1 MIRKNISKEHE
12 ENSQMK
18 NQLPNNK
25 ATKSSNLIEVDNTQE
40 NQTVKE
46 NEKMQEENNVVE
58 EVKNEDQIKDDS
70 KKIVT
75 SPFKNTE
82 EKMVL
87 AKQQGETS
95 DDPTLGTGI
104 LGGVRRVKEK
114 KPGTGRTRKEGNA
127 EKFRKYIVEN
137 YPNSAEF
144 VTTDLSDFFRT
155 NHNLKNSDISGQLFG
170 LRTAGWIEN
179 RKPTEA
185 EMKIMGKGIKI
196 WKGTDKLYEVYSKDL
211 KVAEEEETF
220 NVSVETNQA
229 GGDKD
234 EKNEDI

>member
-12 ENSQMK
+12 ENNQMK

-25 ATKSSNLIEVDNTQE
+25 VTKTSNQIEVDNTQE

-58 EVKNEDQIKDDS
+58 EVKNENQIKDDP

-75 SPFKNTE
+75 SLFKTTE
-82 EKMVL
+82 GKTVL
-87 AKQQGETS
+87 DKLQGETS

-137 YPNSAEF
+137 YPNSAKF
-144 VTTDLSDFFRT
+144 VTTDLSEFFRT

-185 EMKIMGKGIKI
+185 EMKIMGNGVKV
-196 WKGTDKLYEVYSKDL
+196 WKGTDKLYEAYAEDL
-211 KVAEEEETF
+211 RVAEEEETF
-220 NVSVETNQA
+220 NVSVETNQS
-229 GGDKD
+229 GGDKG